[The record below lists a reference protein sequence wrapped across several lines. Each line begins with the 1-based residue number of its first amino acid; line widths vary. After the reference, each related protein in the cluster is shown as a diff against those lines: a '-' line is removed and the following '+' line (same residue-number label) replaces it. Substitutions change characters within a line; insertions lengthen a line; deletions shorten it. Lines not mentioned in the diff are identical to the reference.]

1 MSDPIRRRKTTAK
14 TPVQTAQVTA
24 DRYRAAVEAGDL
36 DVLEELY
43 HADVLLDAHVPNW
56 RSQVQGARVVAE
68 MSGTGLPSPG
78 RFTSFDVEP
87 TASGDLL
94 VQFEWHQAAHQGGH
108 VSRELHVRRLDGE
121 RIVEHVVFCAGVWD
135 QHLQARMADEAP
147 LIRP

>member
-1 MSDPIRRRKTTAK
+1 MTV
-14 TPVQTAQVTA
+14 VQTAQMTA
-24 DRYRAAVEAGDL
+24 GRYRAAVEARDL
-36 DVLEELY
+36 DVLEGLY
-43 HADVLLDAHVPNW
+43 HPDVLLDAHVPHW
-56 RSQVQGARVVAE
+56 RFQVQGARAVAE
-68 MSGTGLPSPG
+68 MTGTGLPSPG

-108 VSRELHVRRLDGE
+108 VSRELHIWRLDDE

-135 QHLQARMADEAP
+135 QHLQAKMADEAP